1 MKTSSLLQLYRG
13 EMEKSGLTND
23 LLLTHLDLLGLIE
36 DDALQKSL
44 LHELIRSYVQLEK
57 RVDGLL
63 KNTLPAKVAEE
74 IKCRGHYAPRSF
86 VCTILFTDFVGFTRL
101 AEKVPQEKLINILD
115 EIFTGFDR
123 LVETF
128 QGTKIKT
135 IGDAYMV
142 VFGAPEKVD
151 DNACQAIRAGLKM
164 MKFIND
170 FNRDKPLVF
179 EMRVGIH
186 TGQVMAGVVGHERM
200 QFDVFG
206 DNVNIA
212 SRFESS
218 GVPGRINIS
227 EETYRLAQSHF
238 TFEKRGLISLKN
250 KEAMEAYFVVGER
263 E

>member
-1 MKTSSLLQLYRG
+1 MKTSSLVQLYRG
-13 EMEKSGLTND
+13 EAEKSGLTDD
-23 LLLTHLDLLGLIE
+23 LLLTHLDSLGLIE

-44 LHELIRSYVQLEK
+44 LHELLRSYVELEK

-63 KNTLPAKVAEE
+63 KNTLPAKVAED
-74 IKCRGHYAPRSF
+74 IKYRGRYAPCSF
-86 VCTILFTDFVGFTRL
+86 ECTILFTDFVGFTRL
-101 AEKVPQEKLINILD
+101 AEKVSQEKLIDTLD

-128 QGTKIKT
+128 HGTKIKT

-142 VFGAPEKVD
+142 VFGAPLKIK
-151 DNACQAIRAGLKM
+151 NHACQAVRAGLRM
-164 MKFIND
+164 MQFIDD
-170 FNRDKPLVF
+170 FNRGSPLTF

-186 TGQVMAGVVGHERM
+186 TGQVMAGVVGQERM

-218 GVPGRINIS
+218 GAPGRINIS
-227 EETYRLAQSHF
+227 ETTYRRAQSHF
-238 TFEKRGLISLKN
+238 IFEKRGLISLKN
-250 KEAMEAYFVVGER
+250 KEAMEAYFVLGET

>member
-1 MKTSSLLQLYRG
+1 MKTSSLLQLYRS
-13 EMEKSGLTND
+13 EEEKGGLAKD
-23 LLLTHLDLLGLIE
+23 LLLNHLDSLGLME

-44 LHELIRSYVQLEK
+44 LRELLHSYVRLEK

-63 KNTLPAKVAEE
+63 KNTLPASVAEE
-74 IKCRGHYAPRSF
+74 IKYRGHYAPSSC

-101 AEKVPQEKLINILD
+101 AERVSQEELINTLD
-115 EIFTGFDR
+115 EIFSGFDH
-123 LVETF
+123 LVERF
-128 QGTKIKT
+128 YGTKIKT

-142 VFGAPEKVD
+142 VFGAPEEIED
-151 DNACQAIRAGLKM
+151 HACQAIRAGLAM
-164 MKFIND
+164 MTFIEA
-170 FNRDKPLVF
+170 FNRQNPLKF

-186 TGQVMAGVVGHERM
+186 TGRVMAGVVGDERK

-218 GVPGRINIS
+218 GAPGRINVS
-227 EETYRLAQSHF
+227 GETYRVAKSGF
-238 TFEKRGLISLKN
+238 SFEKRGFISLKN

-263 E
+263 R